1 VEGSSRQKSRARR
14 GVAIRGGFTLVELL
28 VVIAILALLLG
39 ILLPALNSARESARS
54 LVCSSNLRTVTTQ
67 FTLFAED
74 NAPGGRGDSDALGRR
89 RFQINDFQESLY
101 GLDEFW
107 DLGSQDSGAV
117 SGPAS
122 VMLCPS
128 QGTRLTKRKGFPCSG
143 AAVAPIDDVSLAMN
157 MRLFRATVEFKGK
170 TVLAPAAATFVGDD
184 ILHHPYVPL
193 VIDVDG
199 REASRRGLEPFYT
212 APAIGREDDP
222 FEDDRYWMPAS
233 RHQRRSN
240 VGFVG
245 GHVLSSANPAA
256 ERWDWTYQARAG
268 R

>member
-1 VEGSSRQKSRARR
+1 MEGPWPQNRR
-14 GVAIRGGFTLVELL
+14 SPRGAVPRNGFTLVELL

-39 ILLPALNSARESARS
+39 ILLPALSSARESART

-74 NAPGGRGDSDALGRR
+74 NAPGGRGDSEAFGSR

-107 DLGSQDSGAV
+107 DLGSQDSGVV
-117 SGPAS
+117 SGAAS

-128 QGTRLTKRKGFPCSG
+128 QGARLSKRKGFPCSG

-170 TVLAPAAATFVGDD
+170 TVLAPAAATFVRDD

-199 REASRRGLEPFYT
+199 REASRRGIEPFYS
-212 APAIGREDDP
+212 APPIGRDEDP
-222 FEDDRYWMPAS
+222 FDDGRYWMPAS
-233 RHQRRSN
+233 RHQRRTN
-240 VGFVG
+240 VAFVG

-256 ERWDWTYQARAG
+256 ERWDWAYQAQVG